1 MKLLV
6 VGAGVQGQKRAKV
19 AGDDFIGYLDPEIDF
34 AQYKDISDLL
44 GVDYDAV
51 AICTPNFAK
60 EDYIDYFIEQEKS
73 VLVEKPLLCKSLDNL
88 LQLRSKAKT
97 RQLVLYTAYNHRFEP
112 SISFLKERIRSEQL
126 GKIYFVRLIYGNGT
140 ARLVKNS
147 SWRDTGL
154 GVIEDLVPHLLDTL
168 FYWFPDSSLDF
179 SLVNA
184 SNFENLAPDHGI
196 LVSHNSRMLVSLE
209 VSLCAWRNTFVCDIY
224 GENGSAHINGLCKWG
239 DSEVKL
245 RKRVLPSGVPIEE
258 SHVFPSGDPTW
269 KLEYEYFKELVQTR
283 SYHDEGVDFE
293 IQKKLGGLS
302 EFIEP

>member
-1 MKLLV
+1 M
-6 VGAGVQGQKRAKV
+6 QGQKRAKV
-19 AGDDFIGYLDPEIDF
+19 AGGDFIGYLDPAIDV
-34 AQYKDISDLL
+34 AQYKKISDLI

-60 EDYIDYFIEQEKS
+60 EDYIDYFIEQEKN

-88 LQLRSKAKT
+88 LLLRNKAKT

-168 FYWFPDSSLDF
+168 FYWFPDSSLGF

-184 SNFENLAPDHGI
+184 SNFENRAPDHGI
-196 LVSHNSRMLVSLE
+196 LVSQNSRMLVSLE
-209 VSLCAWRNTFVCDIY
+209 VSLCAWRNTFICDIY
-224 GENGSAHINGLCKWG
+224 GEKGSAHINGLCKWG

-258 SHVFPSGDPTW
+258 SLVFPSGDPTW
-269 KLEYEYFKELVQTR
+269 KLEYEHFKDLVQNN
-283 SYHDEGVDFE
+283 SYQDVGVDLE
-293 IQKKLGGLS
+293 IQTTLDGLS